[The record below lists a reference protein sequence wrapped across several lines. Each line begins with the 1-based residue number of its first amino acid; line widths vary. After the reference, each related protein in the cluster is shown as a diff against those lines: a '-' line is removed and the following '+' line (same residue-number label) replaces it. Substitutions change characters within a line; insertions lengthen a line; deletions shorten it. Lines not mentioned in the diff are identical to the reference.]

1 MQHATVCVS
10 KAAPGPGR
18 AGGLLICRPPV
29 AAAFDMSA
37 FSGPPF
43 AQGLRLLRDVAATLA
58 LHRLHALPGSL
69 SSPAVNATSTQAA
82 LTQALHHE
90 PPPPPPPQPQP
101 QGRAAKSQAAA

>member
-18 AGGLLICRPPV
+18 AGGLLICRLPV
-29 AAAFDMSA
+29 AAAFDKSA

-69 SSPAVNATSTQAA
+69 FISSSKCHQHPGRPHSSPAS
-82 LTQALHHE
+82 
-90 PPPPPPPQPQP
+90 
-101 QGRAAKSQAAA
+101 